1 MAKENSNSLKIKRLP
16 YSRLLK
22 AEAAD
27 YSERVIAIIEEHKP
41 KSMFINQ
48 LFSLLLKKRDDI
60 DLLRLK
66 YGVDIERLNEK
77 KQKETMLLT
86 IGMFKLKVRM
96 LHNLILES
104 DFHILNNAIK
114 TFLSNLH
121 KCKNDKVLNQKV
133 LGFFYM
139 VANNKNL
146 AEAIDKYNLKG
157 EIDQVYASHKM
168 YNSIVER
175 RIAILSK
182 RPKVSSRAISKD
194 LLNRIDH
201 LFQGVELAYI
211 VSLESADD
219 KDMDS
224 SEDLAKLLKSL
235 NQLSTM
241 FYKSAKL
248 RETNNQ
254 RKALME
260 HGDDSATATSNEI
273 SSETTFG
280 GEFSSAKVTASALS
294 VEVDADQD
302 VEVEALPKR
311 AETNTINRN
320 GTLLLRC
327 DPQKE
332 IVKHFNTN
340 VNTNALNTCAL
351 YTKLKESSG

>member
-1 MAKENSNSLKIKRLP
+1 MAKENFNSLKIKRLP

-22 AEAAD
+22 AEVAD

-41 KSMFINQ
+41 KSIFINQ
-48 LFSLLLKKRDDI
+48 LFSLLLKKRGDI

-77 KQKETMLLT
+77 KQKEVMLLKVS
-86 IGMFKLKVRM
+86 MFKLRVRM
-96 LHNLILES
+96 LDDFILES
-104 DFHILNNAIK
+104 DIQMLNNAVK

-133 LGFFYM
+133 FGFFYM
-139 VANNKNL
+139 VANNEDL
-146 AEAIDKYNLKG
+146 AEAIDKCDLKG
-157 EIDQVYASHKM
+157 DIDQVSDSHKM
-168 YNSIVER
+168 FNSIVER
-175 RIAILSK
+175 RITLLSK

-211 VSLESADD
+211 VSLESGDD
-219 KDMDS
+219 EDMDTR
-224 SEDLAKLLKSL
+224 EDLAKLLKTL

-248 RETNNQ
+248 REKNNQ
-254 RKALME
+254 RKALK
-260 HGDDSATATSNEI
+260 GYDDDSDSATSNEM
-273 SSETTFG
+273 SSETTAENG
-280 GEFSSAKVTASALS
+280 SSSAELTASPIS
-294 VEVDADQD
+294 VEVDDDQEL
-302 VEVEALPKR
+302 EVEALPKR
-311 AETNTINRN
+311 VEANTINNN

-332 IVKHFNTN
+332 ILKHSNTN
-340 VNTNALNTCAL
+340 TKALNPCSL

>member
-1 MAKENSNSLKIKRLP
+1 MAKENFNSLKIKRLP

-27 YSERVIAIIEEHKP
+27 YSDRVIAILEEHKP
-41 KSMFINQ
+41 KSIFINQ
-48 LFSLLLKKRDDI
+48 LFSLLLKKKGDI

-77 KQKETMLLT
+77 KQKEAMLLR
-86 IGMFKLKVRM
+86 ISMFKLKVRM

-104 DFHILNNAIK
+104 DLHILNNAIN

-121 KCKNDKVLNQKV
+121 KCENDKVLNQRV

-139 VANNKNL
+139 VANNKDL
-146 AEAIDKYNLKG
+146 AEAIDKYGLKG
-157 EIDQVYASHKM
+157 DIDQVSDSHKM
-168 YNSIVER
+168 FNSIVER
-175 RIAILSK
+175 RITLLSK

-211 VSLESADD
+211 VSLESADYE
-219 KDMDS
+219 DMDTR
-224 SEDLAKLLKSL
+224 EDLAKLLKTL

-241 FYKSAKL
+241 FNKSAKL
-248 RETNNQ
+248 REKNNQ
-254 RKALME
+254 RKASAE
-260 HGDDSATATSNEI
+260 HDDDSGAATSNEM
-273 SSETTFG
+273 SSETTAENG
-280 GEFSSAKVTASALS
+280 SSSAELTASPIS
-294 VEVDADQD
+294 VEVDDDQEL
-302 VEVEALPKR
+302 EVEALPKR
-311 AETNTINRN
+311 VEANTINNN

-332 IVKHFNTN
+332 IVKHSNTN
-340 VNTNALNTCAL
+340 FKALNPCSL
-351 YTKLKESSG
+351 NTKLKESSG